1 MSDSAKITE
10 FPAIKSKLAAP
21 TKKSIFERQKAE
33 AEAKRRREEAETA
46 AVYEDFVKSFEDDD
60 GGSSV
65 SHARNATGSGG
76 FGTSVI
82 AGSAPKRHFTVPTGP
97 AASRGGVG
105 HAGRGGFGPLGHDAV
120 TGPPSRKRMHDGFQS
135 RPRDNDQGLFAFED
149 SLSGPTAAVTA
160 FQTSDDEDN
169 ATADGRAAEHVTPKP
184 TLHLSSLPPG
194 TSPAV
199 IKSLLPP
206 ILKVDAVRLIPPSGP
221 TSTERKSLS
230 AIVTLAKDTP
240 ANDIDAAVNG
250 MQNRYLGWGYYLS
263 LARHLSSA
271 ALSAAP
277 QISGGAASA
286 LASMPFGARPLPIG
300 PGGSLNRAPPPHRG
314 GFAPPASFAPTGP
327 GQFARSP
334 PLQVS
339 VNPPS
344 DLRQL
349 RLIHKSIENL
359 LRHGPEFEALLMSR
373 PEVQREQK
381 WAWIWDA
388 RSPGGVWYRWR
399 LWEVLSGSQEGSGY
413 GRSPSNGLPQY
424 VFDGGASWVAP
435 KKGLRF
441 EYVTRLDEF
450 VSDDDY
456 DSSEDENSDDED
468 ARRHHHQNRYGGPP
482 QDSDIGAAD
491 GDGKAYLNPLQRS
504 KLAHLLARLPASTA
518 KLRKGDV
525 ARVTCFAIEH
535 AGEGADEV
543 VDMIVSNIEQPFTC
557 TSANPNRRANE
568 EHEDED
574 DGAGAKDRSKEKEDT
589 SSSKLIALY
598 LVSDILSSSST
609 SGVRHAWR
617 YRQLFETALRKRTI
631 FEGLG
636 RLDKELQWGRLR
648 AEKWKRSVQSVLTLW
663 EGWCVFPQASQEHF
677 AAVFASPPPTAAEK
691 AAAAAAATSNQSL
704 SSASG
709 VLKSRWKTVDATAT
723 PEAANSPRADINA
736 MPASDDQVDEGFEDD
751 VDVDGEPMLEDE
763 DDIDGVPMEDS
774 EEGQSI
780 GGDSAD
786 EEPVKNGKGE
796 LATEHVR
803 GAESKA
809 ELPPTEAAAAPPVT
823 GIGFKAKGLE
833 ITKGPGDGTPVLGKR
848 RRPKAEDM
856 FADSDD
862 D

>member
-60 GGSSV
+60 GGASA
-65 SHARNATGSGG
+65 SHVRNTTGGSG
-76 FGTSVI
+76 FGASAVI
-82 AGSAPKRHFTVPTGP
+82 GGAPRRHFTVPTGP
-97 AASRGGVG
+97 AGSRGGVG

-120 TGPPSRKRMHDGFQS
+120 TGPPSRKRTHDGLQS

-149 SLSGPTAAVTA
+149 SLSGPTATA

-169 ATADGRAAEHVTPKP
+169 AAADGRTAEHVTPKP
-184 TLHLSSLPPG
+184 TLQLSSLPPG

-221 TSTERKSLS
+221 TSTERKTLS

-240 ANDIDAAVNG
+240 ANDIDTAVNG
-250 MQNRYLGWGYYLS
+250 LQNRYLGWGYYLS

-271 ALSAAP
+271 ALCAAP

-286 LASMPFGARPLPIG
+286 LTSLPFGAKPLSTG
-300 PGGSLNRAPPPHRG
+300 PGSSLNRAPPPHRG
-314 GFAPPASFAPTGP
+314 GFAPPASFTPTGP
-327 GQFARSP
+327 GQFGRTP
-334 PLQVS
+334 PLQVL

-344 DLRQL
+344 NLKQL
-349 RLIHKSIENL
+349 KMIHKTIENL
-359 LRHGPEFEALLMSR
+359 IRHGPEFEALLMSR
-373 PEVQREQK
+373 LEVQREQK

-399 LWEVLSGSQEGSGY
+399 LWEILSGSQEGSGY
-413 GRSPSNGLPQY
+413 GRSASNSLPQY
-424 VFDGGASWVAP
+424 VFDGGASWMAP
-435 KKGLRF
+435 KRGLRF
-441 EYVTRLDEF
+441 EYVTKLDEF
-450 VSDDDY
+450 ISDDDY

-468 ARRHHHQNRYGGPP
+468 MRRHHQNRYGGPP
-482 QDSDIGAAD
+482 QDSDLGAAD
-491 GDGKAYLNPLQRS
+491 DNGKAYLNPLQRS
-504 KLAHLLARLPASTA
+504 KLAHLLARLPTSTA

-543 VDMIVSNIEQPFTC
+543 VDMIVSNIEQPFTY
-557 TSANPNRRANE
+557 TSANPDRRANE
-568 EHEDED
+568 ENEDED
-574 DGAGAKDRSKEKEDT
+574 DGEGAKDRSKEKEDN

-598 LVSDILSSSST
+598 VVSDILSSSST

-617 YRQLFETALRKRTI
+617 YRQLFETALRKKAI

-663 EGWCVFPQASQEHF
+663 EGWCVFPQPTQEHF
-677 AAVFASPPPTAAEK
+677 SAVFASPPPTAAEK
-691 AAAAAAATSNQSL
+691 AAAAAASSQSSSGPGGA
-704 SSASG
+704 SSA
-709 VLKSRWKTVDATAT
+709 LKSRWKTVDATAT
-723 PEAANSPRADINA
+723 PEAAESPRVDLDATLAID
-736 MPASDDQVDEGFEDD
+736 SQKVVDESPGGDG
-751 VDVDGEPMLEDE
+751 DVDGEPMLEDE
-763 DDIDGVPMEDS
+763 DEDVDGVPMEDD
-774 EEGQSI
+774 EEGGSI
-780 GGDSAD
+780 NAD
-786 EEPVKNGKGE
+786 REPTEKG
-796 LATEHVR
+796 LQQTIGHTS
-803 GAESKA
+803 GAEPKVEVS
-809 ELPPTEAAAAPPVT
+809 PVETTAGSITT
-823 GIGFKAKGLE
+823 GIGFRAKGTK
-833 ITKGPGDGTPVLGKR
+833 ITKGLSDGTPVLGKR

-862 D
+862 DL

>member
-60 GGSSV
+60 GGSSA
-65 SHARNATGSGG
+65 SRARNSAGGVGFGSSTVAGSG
-76 FGTSVI
+76 
-82 AGSAPKRHFTVPTGP
+82 PKRHFTVPTGP
-97 AASRGGVG
+97 AAGRGGVG
-105 HAGRGGFGPLGHDAV
+105 HAGRGGFGHDAV
-120 TGPPSRKRMHDGFQS
+120 TGPPSRKRIHDGFHS
-135 RPRDNDQGLFAFED
+135 RSRDSDQGLFAFED
-149 SLSGPTAAVTA
+149 SLSGPTTAATA
-160 FQTSDDEDN
+160 FQNSDDEDN
-169 ATADGRAAEHVTPKP
+169 AADGRTAEHVTPKP

-206 ILKVDAVRLIPPSGP
+206 NLKVDAVRLIPPSGP
-221 TSTERKSLS
+221 SSTERRSLS

-240 ANDIDAAVNG
+240 ANDIDAAVG
-250 MQNRYLGWGYYLS
+250 ALQNRYLGWGYYLS

-277 QISGGAASA
+277 PISGGSGSA
-286 LASMPFGARPLPIG
+286 LASMPFGAKPLPTG
-300 PGGSLNRAPPPHRG
+300 PGGSLSRAPPPHRG
-314 GFAPPASFAPTGP
+314 GFAPPASYTPTGP
-327 GQFARSP
+327 GQFGRAP
-334 PLQVS
+334 GLQVS

-349 RLIHKSIENL
+349 RLIHKTIENL
-359 LRHGPEFEALLMSR
+359 LSHGPEFEALLMSR

-399 LWEVLSGSQEGSGY
+399 LWEILSGSQEGSGY
-413 GRSPSNGLPQY
+413 GRNASNGMPQY

-441 EYVTRLDEF
+441 EYITRLEEF

-468 ARRHHHQNRYGGPP
+468 AKRHHYHNRYGGP
-482 QDSDIGAAD
+482 QDSDVGAPD

-504 KLAHLLARLPASTA
+504 KLAHLLARLPTSTA

-543 VDMIVSNIEQPFTC
+543 VDMIVLNIEQPFTH
-557 TSANPNRRANE
+557 TSANPDRRANE
-568 EHEDED
+568 ENEEEEE
-574 DGAGAKDRSKEKEDT
+574 GEGAKDRPKEKEDT
-589 SSSKLIALY
+589 SASKLIALY

-617 YRQLFETALRKRTI
+617 YRQLFETALRNRHI

-636 RLDKELQWGRLR
+636 RLDKDLHWGRLR
-648 AEKWKRSVQSVLTLW
+648 AEKWKRSVQSILTLW

-677 AAVFASPPPTAAEK
+677 AAVFISPPPTAAEK
-691 AAAAAAATSNQSL
+691 AAAAAAASHQSL
-704 SSASG
+704 PGTSSS
-709 VLKSRWKTVDATAT
+709 LKSRWKTVDATPT
-723 PEAANSPRADINA
+723 SQTTNGSRTDINVT
-736 MPASDDQVDEGFEDD
+736 PATDNQATADEDVD
-751 VDVDGEPMLEDE
+751 DVDGEPMLSGEDEDIDGMPMEDEDEDE
-763 DDIDGVPMEDS
+763 DDGSNDIDGEPMKEDTEEVAETIEPTS
-774 EEGQSI
+774 EPKSKPEPPPPEQTTAPSSDFRLKGAGLIKLSS
-780 GGDSAD
+780 DS
-786 EEPVKNGKGE
+786 
-796 LATEHVR
+796 
-803 GAESKA
+803 
-809 ELPPTEAAAAPPVT
+809 
-823 GIGFKAKGLE
+823 
-833 ITKGPGDGTPVLGKR
+833 TPMLGKR

-862 D
+862 DQ

>member
-21 TKKSIFERQKAE
+21 TKKSVFERQKAE

-46 AVYEDFVKSFEDDD
+46 AVYEDFVKSFEEDS
-60 GGSSV
+60 GSASG
-65 SHARNATGSGG
+65 SHVRSSAGSGG
-76 FGTSVI
+76 FGASAAI
-82 AGSAPKRHFTVPTGP
+82 GGAPKRHFTVPTGP
-97 AASRGGVG
+97 AGGRGGVG
-105 HAGRGGFGPLGHDAV
+105 HAGRGGFGHLGHDAV
-120 TGPPSRKRMHDGFQS
+120 TGPPSRKRAHDGFQS
-135 RPRDNDQGLFAFED
+135 RSRDNDQGLFAFED
-149 SLSGPTAAVTA
+149 SSTGPTAATA

-169 ATADGRAAEHVTPKP
+169 EAADGRTAEHVTPKP
-184 TLHLSSLPPG
+184 TLQLSSLPPG

-221 TSTERKSLS
+221 ASTERKSLS

-240 ANDIDAAVNG
+240 ATDIDTVVNAL
-250 MQNRYLGWGYYLS
+250 QNRYLGWGHYLS

-271 ALSAAP
+271 ALSSAP

-286 LASMPFGARPLPIG
+286 LASLPFGAKPLPTG

-314 GFAPPASFAPTGP
+314 GFAPPSSFTPTGP
-327 GQFARSP
+327 GQFGRTP

-344 DLRQL
+344 DLKQL
-349 RLIHKSIENL
+349 KMIHKTIENL

-373 PEVQREQK
+373 QEVQREQK

-413 GRSPSNGLPQY
+413 GRSVSNSYPQY
-424 VFDGGASWVAP
+424 LFDGGASWMAP
-435 KKGLRF
+435 KRGLRF
-441 EYVTRLDEF
+441 EYVTKLDEF

-468 ARRHHHQNRYGGPP
+468 ARRHHQNRYGGPP
-482 QDSDIGAAD
+482 QDSDPAAAD
-491 GDGKAYLNPLQRS
+491 NNGKAYLNPLRRS
-504 KLAHLLARLPASTA
+504 KLAHLLARLPTSTA
-518 KLRKGDV
+518 KLRRGDV

-543 VDMIVSNIEQPFTC
+543 VDMIVSNIEHPFSYTN
-557 TSANPNRRANE
+557 ANPDRRGNE
-568 EHEDED
+568 ENEDED
-574 DGAGAKDRSKEKEDT
+574 DGEGVRDRSKEKEDT

-617 YRQLFETALRKRTI
+617 YRQLFETVLRKRAI

-663 EGWCVFPQASQEHF
+663 EGWCVFPQSSQEHF
-677 AAVFASPPPTAAEK
+677 STVFASPPPTAAEK
-691 AAAAAAATSNQSL
+691 VTAAAA
-704 SSASG
+704 SSQPPSG
-709 VLKSRWKTVDATAT
+709 SGGISGALKSRWKTVDATAT
-723 PEAANSPRADINA
+723 PEAADSPTVDLGAT
-736 MPASDDQVDEGFEDD
+736 PAIDSRKVVDESPGGSGDGG
-751 VDVDGEPMLEDE
+751 VDGEPMLVDE
-763 DDIDGVPMEDS
+763 GEDIDGVPMEDDD
-774 EEGQSI
+774 EEGSFDGDGELMDEDGDGD
-780 GGDSAD
+780 GGEEEEIQAD
-786 EEPVKNGKGE
+786 HTAEEPP
-796 LATEHVR
+796 H
-803 GAESKA
+803 
-809 ELPPTEAAAAPPVT
+809 
-823 GIGFKAKGLE
+823 
-833 ITKGPGDGTPVLGKR
+833 
-848 RRPKAEDM
+848 
-856 FADSDD
+856 
-862 D
+862 

>member
-65 SHARNATGSGG
+65 SRLRSTAGGSGS
-76 FGTSVI
+76 GTSTI
-82 AGSAPKRHFTVPTGP
+82 AGGGPKRHFTVPTGP
-97 AASRGGVG
+97 AAGRSGVG
-105 HAGRGGFGPLGHDAV
+105 HAGRGGFSHDAV
-120 TGPPSRKRMHDGFQS
+120 IGPPSRKRMHDGFQ
-135 RPRDNDQGLFAFED
+135 PRHRDSDQGLFAFED
-149 SLSGPTAAVTA
+149 SLGGPTATATA

-169 ATADGRAAEHVTPKP
+169 ATADGRTAEHIAPKP

-240 ANDIDAAVNG
+240 ANDIDTAVG
-250 MQNRYLGWGYYLS
+250 GLQNRYLGWGYYLS

-277 QISGGAASA
+277 PISGGAGSI
-286 LASMPFGARPLPIG
+286 LASMPFGAKPLPTG
-300 PGGSLNRAPPPHRG
+300 PGGSLSRAPPPHRG
-314 GFAPPASFAPTGP
+314 GFAPPASYTPTGP
-327 GQFARSP
+327 GQFGRAP
-334 PLQVS
+334 ALQVS

-344 DLRQL
+344 DLKQL
-349 RLIHKSIENL
+349 KLIHKTIENL
-359 LRHGPEFEALLMSR
+359 LTHGPEFEALLMSR

-413 GRSPSNGLPQY
+413 GRNTSNGMPQY

-441 EYVTRLDEF
+441 EYITRLEEF
-450 VSDDDY
+450 VSDNDY

-468 ARRHHHQNRYGGPP
+468 ARRHHQNRYGGPP
-482 QDSDIGAAD
+482 QDSDMGAAD

-504 KLAHLLARLPASTA
+504 KLAHLLARLPTSTA

-543 VDMIVSNIEQPFTC
+543 VDMIVSNIEQPFTH
-557 TSANPNRRANE
+557 TSANPDRRVNE
-568 EHEDED
+568 DNEDEEEGD
-574 DGAGAKDRSKEKEDT
+574 GAKDRPKEKEDT

-617 YRQLFETALRKRTI
+617 YRQLFETALRKKQI

-636 RLDKELQWGRLR
+636 RLDKELHWGRLR
-648 AEKWKRSVQSVLTLW
+648 AEKWKRSVQSVLALW

-691 AAAAAAATSNQSL
+691 AVAAAAAASNQSL
-704 SSASG
+704 HETSSS
-709 VLKSRWKTVDATAT
+709 LKSRWKTVDATAT
-723 PEAANSPRADINA
+723 PETANSPKPGINA
-736 MPASDDQVDEGFEDD
+736 ITAAGDPAVIDGDNDDI
-751 VDVDGEPMLEDE
+751 DGEPMLSGEDE
-763 DDIDGVPMEDS
+763 DIDGMPMEEEDD
-774 EEGQSI
+774 EEGMSD
-780 GGDSAD
+780 GVDREPMKGDT
-786 EEPVKNGKGE
+786 EEVIETIEPTSEPK
-796 LATEHVR
+796 
-803 GAESKA
+803 SKSEA
-809 ELPPTEAAAAPPVT
+809 SPPEPASSST
-823 GIGFKAKGLE
+823 GFKTIPHNDNAL
-833 ITKGPGDGTPVLGKR
+833 VLGKR

-862 D
+862 DQ